1 MFQDRKPLTRS
12 RFVVEVKKALDRS
25 GVDSSRYSGHSF
37 RSGAATTAVKRGLG
51 NAAIQMLGRLK
62 SEAYQAYKRPRESS

>member
-51 NAAIQMLGRLK
+51 DATIQMLGRWK